1 MIVILKFYI
10 IYLYY
15 KYSNRKF
22 LEYERVSRNLQSVI
36 KSDVKPVF
44 GGTMYIVNYILNEKD
59 NTVHRNIL
67 CLVEVLP
74 GKKDNELIASCTPHN
89 MKFFEIKENG
99 EPEQLYLWSWEFMTD
114 KFKKNYNYVN
124 NTINRLYKKG
134 KINV

>member
-1 MIVILKFYI
+1 MK
-10 IYLYY
+10 
-15 KYSNRKF
+15 
-22 LEYERVSRNLQSVI
+22 RVSRNLQSVI
-36 KSDVKPVF
+36 KSDVHAVF
-44 GGTMYIVNYILNEKD
+44 GGTMYTVSYILNEKD

-67 CLVEVLP
+67 CLVEVLT
-74 GKKDNELIASCTPHN
+74 GKKDDKPIASCTPHN

-114 KFKKNYNYVN
+114 EFKKNYNYVN

>member
-1 MIVILKFYI
+1 MK
-10 IYLYY
+10 
-15 KYSNRKF
+15 
-22 LEYERVSRNLQSVI
+22 RVSRNLQSVI

-44 GGTMYIVNYILNEKD
+44 GGTMY
-59 NTVHRNIL
+59 TVHRNIL

-74 GKKDNELIASCTPHN
+74 AKKNDELIASCTPHN

-114 KFKKNYNYVN
+114 EFKKNCNYVN

>member
-1 MIVILKFYI
+1 MK
-10 IYLYY
+10 
-15 KYSNRKF
+15 
-22 LEYERVSRNLQSVI
+22 RVSRNLQSVI
-36 KSDVKPVF
+36 KSDVHAVF
-44 GGTMYIVNYILNEKD
+44 GGTMYTVSYILNEKD
-59 NTVHRNIL
+59 NTVHKNIL

-74 GKKDNELIASCTPHN
+74 GKKGDEFIASCTPHN

-114 KFKKNYNYVN
+114 EFKKNYNYVN

>member
-1 MIVILKFYI
+1 MK
-10 IYLYY
+10 
-15 KYSNRKF
+15 
-22 LEYERVSRNLQSVI
+22 RVSRNLQSVI
-36 KSDVKPVF
+36 KSDVHAIF
-44 GGTMYIVNYILNEKD
+44 GGTMYTVNYILNEKD

-67 CLVEVLP
+67 CLVEVLLT
-74 GKKDNELIASCTPHN
+74 KKDNELIASCTPHN

-114 KFKKNYNYVN
+114 EFKKNYNYVN

>member
-1 MIVILKFYI
+1 MK
-10 IYLYY
+10 
-15 KYSNRKF
+15 
-22 LEYERVSRNLQSVI
+22 RVSRNLQSVI

-59 NTVHRNIL
+59 NTVHKNIL
-67 CLVEVLP
+67 CLVEVLLS
-74 GKKDNELIASCTPHN
+74 KKDDKPIASCTPSN
-89 MKFFEIKENG
+89 MKFFEIKKNG

-114 KFKKNYNYVN
+114 EFKKNYNYVN

>member
-1 MIVILKFYI
+1 MK
-10 IYLYY
+10 
-15 KYSNRKF
+15 
-22 LEYERVSRNLQSVI
+22 RVSRNLQSVI

-44 GGTMYIVNYILNEKD
+44 GGTMYTVSYILNEKD

-67 CLVEVLP
+67 CLVEVLLS
-74 GKKDNELIASCTPHN
+74 KKDNELIASCTPHN
-89 MKFFEIKENG
+89 MKFFEIKKNG

-114 KFKKNYNYVN
+114 EFKKNYNYVN

>member
-1 MIVILKFYI
+1 MK
-10 IYLYY
+10 
-15 KYSNRKF
+15 
-22 LEYERVSRNLQSVI
+22 RVSRNLQSVI

-44 GGTMYIVNYILNEKD
+44 GGTMYAISYILNEKD
-59 NTVHRNIL
+59 NTVHKNIL

-74 GKKDNELIASCTPHN
+74 GKKDNELIASCTPIN

-114 KFKKNYNYVN
+114 EFKKNYNYVN

>member
-1 MIVILKFYI
+1 MRKTILYI
-10 IYLYY
+10 
-15 KYSNRKF
+15 K
-22 LEYERVSRNLQSVI
+22 
-36 KSDVKPVF
+36 
-44 GGTMYIVNYILNEKD
+44 
-59 NTVHRNIL
+59 NIL

-74 GKKDNELIASCTPHN
+74 AKKDDELIVSCTPHN

-114 KFKKNYNYVN
+114 EFKKNYNYVN